1 MRNATVRSP
10 IRVLVRRVMT
20 RFQMES
26 ISCATRTAYLCK
38 GMHSV
43 SEFCR
48 LASPLILAS
57 ASPRRAE
64 LLSAAGIPFEVRP
77 AHIDEGLRAGEDAR
91 TYASRVAVD
100 KARAIAGQADGRPV
114 LAADTVVVI
123 DGLVLGK
130 PVDSDDAKRML
141 RLLSGRSHEVI
152 TAVALMSTR
161 RGQSDTAIDARIE
174 STVVEFAPLYT
185 AEIDW
190 YVATGEPSDK
200 AGAYAIQGLA
210 SRFVTRIEGSYSNV
224 VGLPMALVYAMCTRA
239 GILLS

>member
-1 MRNATVRSP
+1 MR
-10 IRVLVRRVMT
+10 
-20 RFQMES
+20 
-26 ISCATRTAYLCK
+26 
-38 GMHSV
+38 SV

-77 AHIDEGLRAGEDAR
+77 AHIDEGLRGGEDAR

-100 KARAIAGQADGRPV
+100 KARAIAGQANGRPV

-141 RLLSGRSHEVI
+141 RLLSGRSHEVV

-161 RGQSDTAIDARIE
+161 RGQSDAVTDASIE
-174 STVVEFAPLYT
+174 STVVEFTALDT

-190 YVATGEPSDK
+190 YVATGEPADK
-200 AGAYAIQGLA
+200 AGSYAVQGLA

>member
-1 MRNATVRSP
+1 MR
-10 IRVLVRRVMT
+10 
-20 RFQMES
+20 
-26 ISCATRTAYLCK
+26 
-38 GMHSV
+38 SV

-77 AHIDEGLRAGEDAR
+77 AHIDEALRAGEDAR

-100 KARAIAGQADGRPV
+100 KARAIAGQANGRSV

-161 RGQSDTAIDARIE
+161 RGQSDAAVDARIE
-174 STVVEFAPLYT
+174 STVVEFAPLHT

-224 VGLPMALVYAMCTRA
+224 VGLPMALVYAMCTQA

>member
-1 MRNATVRSP
+1 MR
-10 IRVLVRRVMT
+10 
-20 RFQMES
+20 
-26 ISCATRTAYLCK
+26 
-38 GMHSV
+38 SV

-57 ASPRRAE
+57 GSPRRAE
-64 LLSAAGIPFEVRP
+64 LLSAAGISFEVRP
-77 AHIDEGLRAGEDAR
+77 AHIDEGLQAGEDAS
-91 TYASRVAVD
+91 TYARRVAVD
-100 KARAIAGQADGRPV
+100 KARTIAEQANGRAV
-114 LAADTVVVI
+114 LAADTIVVI

-141 RLLSGRSHEVI
+141 RLLSGRSHEVV
-152 TAVALMSTR
+152 TAVALMSMGR
-161 RGQSDTAIDARIE
+161 SQSDTSLDARIE
-174 STVVEFAPLYT
+174 STVVEFAPLDT

>member
-1 MRNATVRSP
+1 MR
-10 IRVLVRRVMT
+10 
-20 RFQMES
+20 
-26 ISCATRTAYLCK
+26 
-38 GMHSV
+38 SV
-43 SEFCR
+43 SEFCG

-57 ASPRRAE
+57 GSPRRAE
-64 LLSAAGIPFEVRP
+64 LLSAAGISFEVRP

-91 TYASRVAVD
+91 TYAIRVAVD
-100 KARAIAGQADGRPV
+100 KARAIAGPANGRPV

-161 RGQSDTAIDARIE
+161 RGPEAAIDARIE
-174 STVVEFAPLYT
+174 STVVEFAPLDT

-239 GILLS
+239 GVLLS

>member
-1 MRNATVRSP
+1 MR
-10 IRVLVRRVMT
+10 
-20 RFQMES
+20 
-26 ISCATRTAYLCK
+26 
-38 GMHSV
+38 SV

-77 AHIDEGLRAGEDAR
+77 AHIDEALRAGEDAR

-100 KARAIAGQADGRPV
+100 KARAIAGQANGRSV

-152 TAVALMSTR
+152 TAVALMSPR
-161 RGQSDTAIDARIE
+161 RGQSDGAIDARIE
-174 STVVEFAPLYT
+174 STVVEFAPLDT

-190 YVATGEPSDK
+190 YVATGEPADK
-200 AGAYAIQGLA
+200 AGSYAVQGLA

-224 VGLPMALVYAMCTRA
+224 VGLPMALVYAMCKQA

>member
-1 MRNATVRSP
+1 MR
-10 IRVLVRRVMT
+10 
-20 RFQMES
+20 
-26 ISCATRTAYLCK
+26 
-38 GMHSV
+38 SV

-77 AHIDEGLRAGEDAR
+77 AHIDEALRAGEAAR

-100 KARAIAGQADGRPV
+100 KARAIAGQANGRSV

-152 TAVALMSTR
+152 TAVALMNTR
-161 RGQSDTAIDARIE
+161 RGQSDAAIDARIE
-174 STVVEFAPLYT
+174 STVVEFA
-185 AEIDW
+185 
-190 YVATGEPSDK
+190 GEPSDK